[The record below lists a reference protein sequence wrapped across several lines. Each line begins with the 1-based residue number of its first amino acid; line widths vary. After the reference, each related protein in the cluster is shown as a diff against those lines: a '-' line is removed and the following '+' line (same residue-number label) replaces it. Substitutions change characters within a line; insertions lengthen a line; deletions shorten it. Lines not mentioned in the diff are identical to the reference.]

1 MIKTA
6 IIGGRGNELPDY
18 LTDVKELTL
27 DTPFGK
33 AGPVIYS
40 GKFNGMEVYH
50 IPRHGADQAI
60 TPAKINYRANLY
72 ALKQLDCSYIL
83 STSTCGSLQEEI
95 CPGECIILDQFIDM
109 TKQQVSGIHEELAPG
124 ERYVSLAEPFSEELR
139 DHLIESAIV
148 QGITIHTKGI
158 VISIDGFRSSSRAE
172 SNLYRKWGAD
182 VINMTTAPEVIL
194 ANELNIPYAAL
205 TLCIG
210 YDSWRTGEA
219 MQAEQIK
226 AIVAENRDKINR
238 LLIYTL
244 QKIGQPS

>member
-1 MIKTA
+1 MIKAA
-6 IIGGRGNELPDY
+6 IIGGRGHELPDY
-18 LTDVKELTL
+18 LTDIKELAI

-33 AGPVIYS
+33 AGPVIYA
-40 GKFNGMEVYH
+40 GKFEGMEVYH
-50 IPRHGADQAI
+50 IPRHGTDQAI
-60 TPAKINYRANLY
+60 PPAKINYRANMY
-72 ALKQLDCSYIL
+72 ALKQLECSYIL

-109 TKQQVSGIHEELAPG
+109 TKQQVSGIHEELASG

-148 QGITIHTKGI
+148 QGITVHTKGI
-158 VISIDGFRSSSRAE
+158 VVSIDGFRSSSRAE

-182 VINMTTAPEVIL
+182 VINMITAPEAIL

-205 TLCIG
+205 TLCTG

-226 AIVAENRDKINR
+226 TIVTENREKIKR
-238 LLIYTL
+238 LLTYAL
-244 QKIGQPS
+244 RKIGE